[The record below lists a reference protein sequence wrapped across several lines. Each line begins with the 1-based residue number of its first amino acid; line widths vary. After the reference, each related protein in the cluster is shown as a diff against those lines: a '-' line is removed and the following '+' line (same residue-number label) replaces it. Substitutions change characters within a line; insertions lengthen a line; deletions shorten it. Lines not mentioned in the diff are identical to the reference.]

1 MGTIM
6 NNSIERKTPPD
17 RGRAAT
23 ALALLVLG
31 FTLAAALPRAV
42 RAEIVVRLEITA
54 DKVTIHLEPDSRS
67 PVVETLARGSVVRQ
81 SSAVKFRTNW
91 IYVQFV
97 SSRSGRILT
106 GYVHD
111 SVVRKLNSTLKVVD
125 LTPSQPE
132 IADPRELDLS
142 GGILPDVQ
150 WGQTE
155 AGFMKAEG
163 RPLSQDLSGDMV
175 FLRYHRE
182 LLGKKCLITYVLV
195 DRKLASV
202 RVHLLERYANKD
214 RYIADYNQ
222 LREFLNAKI
231 GEPRYN
237 NVVWKDR
244 AYAERGESLGTA
256 LTSGSLSLSSE
267 WAYRGTGL
275 RLSLTGENS
284 EVLFSA
290 EINDLKA
297 KNPASF

>member
-1 MGTIM
+1 M
-6 NNSIERKTPPD
+6 NTSSERKTSPA
-17 RGRAAT
+17 RGRAAAT
-23 ALALLVLG
+23 LAVFVMGFALA
-31 FTLAAALPRAV
+31 ASLPRAA
-42 RAEIVVRLEITA
+42 RAEIVVRLEVTA
-54 DKVTIHLEPDSRS
+54 EKAAIHLEPDPRS
-67 PVVETLARGSVVRQ
+67 PVVETLVRGSVIRL
-81 SSAVKFRTNW
+81 SSAVKLRTNW
-91 IYVQFV
+91 YYVQFV
-97 SSRSGRILT
+97 SLRSGRILT
-106 GYVHD
+106 GYVLD
-111 SVVRKLNSTLKVVD
+111 SVVRKLNSTLRIVD
-125 LTPSQPE
+125 LTPTGPE
-132 IADPRELDLS
+132 IADPKEFDLS
-142 GGILPDVQ
+142 ASIIPDIQ

-155 AGFMKAEG
+155 AGIMRAEG
-163 RPLSQDLSGDMV
+163 RPLSQDLSGDME

-195 DRKLASV
+195 ARKLASV

-214 RYIADYNQ
+214 RYVADYNQ

-256 LTSGSLSLSSE
+256 LTSGTLSLSSE

-284 EVLFSA
+284 EVQFTA

-297 KNPASF
+297 KTPASF